1 MRTLI
6 ARYPHFV
13 FIGISTAVT
22 VIAWGVISLF
32 SQPNAVDQTSTPP
45 SQIIS
50 PAPFQHPLTGA
61 PLNAPANLG
70 IITVMVENSY
80 EAWPLAG
87 IEAAPLVIEIPAEGY
102 IPRLL
107 AIFGSDQIVDSIG
120 PVRSARPYFID
131 WVDQFSALYAHSG
144 GSPSALSALA
154 TNKNIIDRNEFSFGQ
169 FFVRLPDR
177 SSPHNLFTSIEY
189 LTDSLGSRTLPQFTT
204 PFIPFTASSVT
215 ASTAMSITPSATTT
229 ITPSTTTSATT
240 TSQDLIITWPS
251 ARAYDIRWKYSAAS
265 NQYTRETPKSG
276 VWTAVKTAS
285 DSEITVANVI
295 ILEAEMNV
303 LDSVGRLS
311 VETIGNGAGELLQA
325 GQRQSILWSKP
336 STSQTTVFTYQ
347 NGEPVTLI
355 PGSTWIIVLPNLP
368 NSLIAN

>member
-22 VIAWGVISLF
+22 IITWGVISLF
-32 SQPNAVDQTSTPP
+32 SQPNTFDQTSTPP

-107 AIFGSDQIVDSIG
+107 AVFGSDQIVDSIG

-131 WVDQFSALYAHSG
+131 WAQQFSALYAHSG

-154 TNKNIIDRNEFSFGQ
+154 TNKKIIDRNEFSFGQ
-169 FFVRLPDR
+169 FFVRSPER

-215 ASTAMSITPSATTT
+215 TT
-229 ITPSTTTSATT
+229 ATT

-285 DSEITVANVI
+285 DSEITVDNVI

-311 VETIGNGAGELLQA
+311 VEPIGSGGGELLQS
-325 GQRQSILWSKP
+325 GQRKSILWSKP
-336 STSQTTVFTYQ
+336 SAEVKTVFTYQ

-368 NSLIAN
+368 DSLIAN